1 MIKQIKSSTRV
12 LLLIFSIVM
21 IVIDQLTKYVVRS
34 NLFEY
39 QMKPF
44 LPSWNWVLVYN
55 KGAAFSFLGD
65 QSGWQKVMFGLIALV
80 VSIGIVYYLL
90 RKNYQLISGFAFS
103 LILAGAI
110 GNLIDRLIAGKV
122 TDFID
127 WYVGA
132 HHWPAFNFAD
142 SCISVGV
149 ALLIIESLFFVG
161 EK

>member
-1 MIKQIKSSTRV
+1 MVKQIKSSTRV
-12 LLLIFSIVM
+12 SLLIISIVM
-21 IVIDQLTKYVVRS
+21 IVIDQITKYVVRS

-103 LILAGAI
+103 LILAGAV

-127 WYVGA
+127 WYVGT

-149 ALLIIESLFFVG
+149 ALLIIESLFFTG
-161 EK
+161 KK